1 MTKILE
7 VKFDEVK
14 IFQNELHHD
23 ERGFFREWTNPII
36 NDFVGS
42 FTVAQINLVHS
53 VQNVIRGLHSNL
65 KNFQQQKLVTCVS
78 GEIWDVVVDLRI
90 ESETF
95 GCYSGTLLSAKNALT
110 VSVPK
115 GFAHGYSVISK
126 SADVIYQVSN
136 VYTPET
142 EIGIYPLDKDL
153 NIDWRL
159 STFPILSKKDKMGL
173 NFQSYKESNLK

>member
-23 ERGFFREWTNPII
+23 ERGFFREWTNPVI

-65 KNFQQQKLVTCVS
+65 KNFQQQNLVTCVPS
-78 GEIWDVVVDLRI
+78 DPTIWSMSWRGPI
-90 ESETF
+90 EVF
-95 GCYSGTLLSAKNALT
+95 QRLY
-110 VSVPK
+110 
-115 GFAHGYSVISK
+115 
-126 SADVIYQVSN
+126 
-136 VYTPET
+136 PEA
-142 EIGIYPLDKDL
+142 
-153 NIDWRL
+153 
-159 STFPILSKKDKMGL
+159 SS
-173 NFQSYKESNLK
+173 